1 MHSRYGRR
9 LPLTAQQ
16 GLMLSRASYLMP
28 TFTIV
33 LAMLIHGSNEPRA
46 IPFFISEADH
56 PGLQDGVFTIG
67 LTISG
72 LVQMAYAWHLYHSL
86 DAERPKLWFVA
97 TLTGMVAATNTVLV
111 SMFDMYDFINPHIL
125 TAMLAFGGGVLWA
138 FLAGIALGSVA
149 TGEGQRLRRAGFA
162 MAAIGFLVMVVAF
175 ESATAAIDP
184 ANLTTAEFLDQ
195 AQEGIRIAAPAEYI
209 LVAGLMIC
217 LASFRFELLAKEN
230 QSKSDQ
236 RGPNELEQSNP

>member
-1 MHSRYGRR
+1 MHPRYGRR

-16 GLMLSRASYLMP
+16 GMLLSRASYLIP

-56 PGLQDGVFTIG
+56 PGLQDSVFTIG

-86 DAERPKLWFVA
+86 EVERPRLWFVA
-97 TLTGMVAATNTVLV
+97 TLTGMLAATSTVLV

-125 TAMLAFGGGVLWA
+125 AATLAFGGGVLWA
-138 FLAGIALGSVA
+138 FLAGIALGSIA
-149 TGEGQRLRRAGFA
+149 TGEGQRLRRAGIT
-162 MAAIGFLVMVVAF
+162 MAAIGFVVMVIAF
-175 ESATAAIDP
+175 ETATAAIDP
-184 ANLTTAEFLDQ
+184 TNLTTAEFLNL

-209 LVAGLMIC
+209 LVAGLMMC

-230 QSKSDQ
+230 QSQPDQ
-236 RGPNELEQSNP
+236 PDANELERSNP

>member
-1 MHSRYGRR
+1 
-9 LPLTAQQ
+9 
-16 GLMLSRASYLMP
+16 
-28 TFTIV
+28 
-33 LAMLIHGSNEPRA
+33 
-46 IPFFISEADH
+46 
-56 PGLQDGVFTIG
+56 
-67 LTISG
+67 
-72 LVQMAYAWHLYHSL
+72 
-86 DAERPKLWFVA
+86 VA
-97 TLTGMVAATNTVLV
+97 TITGMVAATNTVLV
-111 SMFDMYDFINPHIL
+111 SIFDMYDFINPHIL

-184 ANLTTAEFLDQ
+184 TNLTTTEFLNQ
-195 AQEGIRIAAPAEYI
+195 AQDGIRIAAPAEYI

-236 RGPNELEQSNP
+236 RNADELEHSNP